1 MEIFLRLLLAF
12 TVGGTLCV
20 IAQILLDK
28 TSLTPARILV
38 SFVVLGVIL
47 GALGLYP
54 PLVELAG
61 AGATV
66 PLSGFGNLIA
76 QGVRQSV
83 DSQGL
88 IGALTGPLASAA
100 AGISA
105 ALIFGFIASIVFK
118 GKRK

>member
-47 GALGLYP
+47 SALGLYP

-88 IGALTGPLASAA
+88 IGALTGPLSSAA

>member
-1 MEIFLRLLLAF
+1 MHIFLKLFFAF
-12 TVGGTLCV
+12 IIGGALCV

-28 TSLTPARILV
+28 TALTPARILV
-38 SFVVLGVIL
+38 GFVVLGVIL
-47 GALGLYP
+47 GALSLYSP
-54 PLVELAG
+54 IIELAG

-76 QGVRQSV
+76 QGVRDAV

-88 IGALTGPLASAA
+88 LGVLTGPLCSAA

-105 ALIFGFIASIVFK
+105 ALIFGFIASLIFK
-118 GKRK
+118 GNRK

>member
-1 MEIFLRLLLAF
+1 MHIFLKLFFAF
-12 TVGGTLCV
+12 IIGGALCV

-28 TSLTPARILV
+28 TALTPARILV
-38 SFVVLGVIL
+38 GFVVFGVLL
-47 GALGLYP
+47 GALGLYSP
-54 PLVELAG
+54 IIELAG

-76 QGVRQSV
+76 QGVRDAV

-88 IGALTGPLASAA
+88 LGVLTGPLCSAA

-105 ALIFGFIASIVFK
+105 ALIFGFIASLIFK
-118 GKRK
+118 GNRK